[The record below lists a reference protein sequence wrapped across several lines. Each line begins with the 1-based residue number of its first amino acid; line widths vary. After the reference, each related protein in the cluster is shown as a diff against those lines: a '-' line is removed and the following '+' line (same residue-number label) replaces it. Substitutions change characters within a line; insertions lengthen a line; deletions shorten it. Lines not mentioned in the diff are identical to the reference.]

1 MKSILMS
8 GSFKKMEIPSN
19 IIDFINKN
27 VNRDYTICF
36 ISADFD
42 DFIGNDKFVN
52 KLINEFSRNKIIF
65 KNISIIDNRINKN
78 QMINIIKNNKIIFL
92 LGGDTLKQIKSI
104 DEFNLKKYIRQ
115 KGKIVFGI
123 SAGAINMA
131 KKVVLARD
139 IDDNIPQ
146 LSIYDGIGITD
157 INIEPHCDFRNKVH
171 WNDLIEASF
180 VNKIVVM
187 NDDAYIIIDNDNIK
201 FYGGYCILDKGIIK
215 YKNKEIEFEKFLE
228 EIEYD

>member
-1 MKSILMS
+1 MLSILMS
-8 GSFKKMEIPSN
+8 GSFKKIEVPDN
-19 IIDFINKN
+19 IINFIKKN
-27 VNRDYTICF
+27 AKGDYTICF

-52 KLINEFSRNKIIF
+52 KLINEFSRKNINF
-65 KNISIIDNRINKN
+65 KNISIIDNRINNN
-78 QMINIIKNNKIIFL
+78 QMISKIRNNKIIFL

-104 DEFNLKKYIRQ
+104 NEFDLKKYINQ
-115 KGKIVFGI
+115 KEKIIFGL

-131 KKVVLARD
+131 NKVVLAKD

-146 LSIYDGIGITD
+146 LSIYAGIGITD
-157 INIEPHCDFRNKVH
+157 INIEPHCDFRNKEH
-171 WNDLIEASF
+171 WNNLIEASF

-187 NDDAYIIIDNDNIK
+187 NDDSYIIIDNDDVR
-201 FYGGYCILDKGIIK
+201 FYGGYCILENGIIK
-215 YKNKEIEFEKFLE
+215 YKNKEIELDKFLE